1 MFRDLTVE
9 TSKEIFKIED
19 ITDQTQLHRI
29 IEALMVCYC
38 YAFNRPLKE
47 FSDNFYS
54 EQEASNLVISLIKDA
69 IRIPRTWSRTDL
81 SALSVL
87 LADIGFHAEAKDLR
101 DFLS

>member
-9 TSKEIFKIED
+9 VSKEIFKIED

-29 IEALMVCYC
+29 IEALMVCYS
-38 YAFNRPLKE
+38 YAFNRSLKE
-47 FSDNFYS
+47 FSETFYTDS
-54 EQEASNLVISLIKDA
+54 EAKDLVISLIKDA

-87 LADIGFHAEAKDLR
+87 LADIGFHTEAKDLR

>member
-19 ITDQTQLHRI
+19 IIDQAQLHRI
-29 IEALMVCYC
+29 IEALMVCYS

-47 FSDNFYS
+47 FCETFYTDS
-54 EQEASNLVISLIKDA
+54 EAKDLVISLIRDA